1 MIQVFKR
8 DDDKPIEGDSNKMR
22 TYRDAIRDRRGR
34 RDRRIVTYAGIVY
47 PGEGRDYSGEVGA
60 LQGVPGSASPA
71 EAAREKVLEAIDSV
85 SDRLRAA

>member
-1 MIQVFKR
+1 MFKR

-22 TYRDAIRDRRGR
+22 TYRDAIRDRRG
-34 RDRRIVTYAGIVY
+34 RRIVTYAGIVY